1 MREALIVVLIVAGM
15 IALAV
20 VPAESGIILGGL
32 ISLGSLFVGA
42 IAGLVY
48 HVALHRSLAPSGA
61 LRRGWF
67 WHPTDYHGQ
76 LDDTQ
81 RVRVLPWFVV
91 GAAGFVG
98 SIFGCLVVVTAVVR
112 SL

>member
-1 MREALIVVLIVAGM
+1 VREAILVVAMVA
-15 IALAV
+15 ALLAV
-20 VPAESGIILGGL
+20 MAIPAESGIIVGGA
-32 ISLGSLFVGA
+32 ISLASLAIGA
-42 IAGLVY
+42 VAGLVY
-48 HVALHRSLAPSGA
+48 HVVLHRTLAPRGT

-67 WHPTDYHGQ
+67 WHPTDYHKD
-76 LDDTQ
+76 LDESQ

>member
-1 MREALIVVLIVAGM
+1 VREALIVVLIVAGM
-15 IALAV
+15 IVLAV
-20 VPAESGIILGGL
+20 VPAESGIILGAL
-32 ISLGSLFVGA
+32 ISLGSLFVGG

-48 HVALHRSLAPSGA
+48 HVVLHRSLAPSGA
-61 LRRGWF
+61 LRRGWI
-67 WHPTDYHGQ
+67 WHPTDYHQQ

>member
-1 MREALIVVLIVAGM
+1 MRETILVVAMVVALLA
-15 IALAV
+15 IAAI
-20 VPAESGIILGGL
+20 PAESGILVGGA
-32 ISLGSLFVGA
+32 IALGSLLVGA
-42 IAGLVY
+42 VAGLVY
-48 HVALHRSLAPSGA
+48 HVALHRSLAPRGA

-67 WHPTDYHGQ
+67 WHPTDYHGE
-76 LDDTQ
+76 LDASQ